1 MRIKKIN
8 ILGVKISAINMETTC
23 EIIERWIK
31 EGRKRYVCVTGVHGI
46 TEAQRDKNLINI
58 LNSSGLNV
66 PDGKPLSLIGRLL
79 GYKEMERVYGPDLM
93 LSICELSAE
102 KGYTNYFY
110 GGTRGVAERLKS
122 VLVRQ
127 FPGLNIVGIY
137 CPPFRSLTVD
147 EEEELKE
154 VVEKLSPD
162 IFWVGIS
169 TPRQEKWMFDH
180 INKLNIRVMIGV
192 GAAFD
197 FLSGTKKQAPKW
209 MQKNSLEWLFRLS
222 QEPGRLWY
230 RYLVNNPLFVLNL
243 ALQWIGL
250 RKFKG

>member
-58 LNSSGLNV
+58 LNSAGVNV

-102 KGYTNYFY
+102 KGYTNYLY

-122 VLVRQ
+122 VLVRR

-137 CPPFRSLTVD
+137 CPPFRALTVD

-209 MQKNSLEWLFRLS
+209 MQKSSLEWLFRLS

>member
-58 LNSSGLNV
+58 LNSAGVNV

-102 KGYTNYFY
+102 KGYTNYLY

-127 FPGLNIVGIY
+127 FPGLNIVGIS

-180 INKLNIRVMIGV
+180 INKLNIHVMIGV

-209 MQKNSLEWLFRLS
+209 MQKSSLEWLFRLS

-250 RKFKG
+250 RKFKR

>member
-1 MRIKKIN
+1 
-8 ILGVKISAINMETTC
+8 METTC

-102 KGYTNYFY
+102 KGYTNYLY
-110 GGTRGVAERLKS
+110 GGTRGVAERLKL

-147 EEEELKE
+147 EEKELKE

-243 ALQWIGL
+243 ALQWIGI

>member
-58 LNSSGLNV
+58 LNSAGVNV

-102 KGYTNYFY
+102 KGYTNYLY

-127 FPGLNIVGIY
+127 FPGLNVVGIY

-209 MQKNSLEWLFRLS
+209 MQESSLEWLFRLS

-250 RKFKG
+250 KKFKG

>member
-58 LNSSGLNV
+58 LNSAGVNV

-102 KGYTNYFY
+102 KGYTNYLY

-122 VLVRQ
+122 VLVRR

-137 CPPFRSLTVD
+137 CPPFRALTVD

-197 FLSGTKKQAPKW
+197 FLSRTKKQAPKW
-209 MQKNSLEWLFRLS
+209 MQKSSLEWLFRLS